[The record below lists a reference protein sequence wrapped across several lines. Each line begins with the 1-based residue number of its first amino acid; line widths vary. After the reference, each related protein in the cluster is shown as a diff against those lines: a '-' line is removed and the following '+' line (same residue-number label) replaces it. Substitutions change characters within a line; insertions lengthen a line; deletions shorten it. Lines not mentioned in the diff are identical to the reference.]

1 MTNTTGLWDPPTM
14 EEWMFVLRNIFG
26 MIHTFDDI
34 DTALEAYEEERRL
47 FQYCRLYNVITGEV
61 IADSYC
67 ETWEGC
73 V

>member
-1 MTNTTGLWDPPTM
+1 MTNTTGLWDSLTT
-14 EEWMFVLRNIFG
+14 EEGMFVLRNIFG
-26 MIHTFDDI
+26 MIRVFDDI
-34 DTALEAYEEERRL
+34 DIALEAYEKERRL
-47 FQYCRLYNVITGEV
+47 FRYCRLYNVITGEV

>member
-1 MTNTTGLWDPPTM
+1 
-14 EEWMFVLRNIFG
+14 MFVLRNIFG
-26 MIHTFDDI
+26 MIRVFDDI
-34 DTALEAYEEERRL
+34 DIALEAYEKERRL